1 MSDHSPRAYALILAG
16 GRSRRMG
23 RDKALLPMDS
33 GDMLS
38 RAVAFWRSMENI
50 RGVIVSVGED
60 AHFAS
65 LPEGTLPVSDVYPGG
80 GPMAGLHAA
89 FAKTDAEVLYVSAV
103 DMPFLQ
109 KDALLP
115 PPKGDAAVYVK
126 DGHPEPLFGVYRRS
140 ALPAMESALA
150 AGQNKMTAL
159 LNGLDTEYTPLPPEF
174 SRAVSNLNTHDS
186 YLRALAGTPPMVAV
200 TGWSGSGKTT
210 FLEKLLPVLTAKGL
224 RVAVIKHDAH
234 GFQMD
239 TPGKDTTRL
248 AAAGAVCTA
257 ISGPNGWAVLGQEE
271 ITPEDFRPKLP
282 SVDII
287 ILEGFKHAPLPK
299 IEIHRRAMGKPLIT
313 HDGTLLAAV
322 TDDPLDTPAP
332 QLGLEDA
339 DECARL
345 ICKTFLEE

>member
-1 MSDHSPRAYALILAG
+1 MPDAFPKTYALILAG

-23 RDKALLPMDS
+23 QEKALLPMDG

-38 RAVAFWRSMENI
+38 RAVTFWQSAEHI
-50 RGVIVSVGED
+50 RGVIVAVGTD
-60 AHFAS
+60 DHFPA
-65 LPEGTLPVSDVYPGG
+65 LPNGVLPVSDVYPGA
-80 GPMAGLHAA
+80 GPIAGLHAA
-89 FAKTDAEVLYVSAV
+89 FTKTDADILYVSAV

-115 PPKGDAAVYVK
+115 PPDGDAAVYVK
-126 DGHPEPLFGVYRRS
+126 DGRPEPLFGVYRRS
-140 ALPAMESALA
+140 ALAAMDSALR

-159 LNGLDTEYTPLPPEF
+159 LETLKTQYIPLPPAL
-174 SRAVSNLNTHDS
+174 SRTLSNLNTHEG

-210 FLEKLLPVLTAKGL
+210 FLEKLLPALTVKGL

-239 TPGKDTTRL
+239 TPGKDTARL

-257 ISGPNGWAVLGQEE
+257 ISSPHGWAVLGKEE
-271 ITPEDFRPKLP
+271 ISPEAFRAKLP

-287 ILEGFKHAPLPK
+287 LLEGFKYAPLPK
-299 IEIHRRAMGKPLIT
+299 IEIHRRETGKPFIT

-322 TDDPLDTPAP
+322 TDEPLETPAP
-332 QLGLEDA
+332 QFGLEDA
-339 DECARL
+339 ESCAAL
-345 ICKTFLEE
+345 IIKTFLEI